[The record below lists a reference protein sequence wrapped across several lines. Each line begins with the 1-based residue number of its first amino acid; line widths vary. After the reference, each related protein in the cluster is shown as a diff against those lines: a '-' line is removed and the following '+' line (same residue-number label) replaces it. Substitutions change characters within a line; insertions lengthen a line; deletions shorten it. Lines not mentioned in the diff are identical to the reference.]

1 MNKTLRIGTN
11 RGKARI
17 WIEGQALMAQGWK
30 KGDSYHCDFQNGR
43 IAYIKGE
50 DGTRKVAGTDTR
62 PIIDTNTD
70 KIRDS
75 IGKDFSYVKIHVQ
88 HNVIVITPAEKPAS
102 GFAGAVVALALVV
115 SSIGAPYLSQFK
127 RGAQRVLVACEES
140 ATVRDEFVRLGHDA
154 VSCDIMDTR
163 NPRGWHIKGD
173 VRPYLKAD
181 WDLVLGFPPC
191 TYVTASAAWAFNDPD
206 YEKYPG
212 VGYHQRI
219 SPGTLTG
226 AARRAARDEAIAFVQ
241 EIYTSCDRVCVEN
254 PKGFL
259 SSMWMKPTQIIQ
271 PHQFGDPSSKD
282 TCLWLKGLAPLTPTN
297 ELDITEHGW
306 QAPNG
311 TWRWMNQTASGQNN
325 LGPSDDRAKLR
336 STTFKGIARAMAA
349 QFGGLL
355 T

>member
-1 MNKTLRIGTN
+1 MTKILKIGTN

-17 WIEGQALMAQGWK
+17 WIEGQALASQGWK
-30 KGDSYHCDFQNGR
+30 KGDEFDCEWHEHR
-43 IAYIKGE
+43 IVYIKRKG
-50 DGTRKVAGTDTR
+50 GARKVAGTETR
-62 PIIDTNTD
+62 PIIDTNTNA
-70 KIRDS
+70 IRGS
-75 IGKDFSYVKIHVQ
+75 LGAFAYTKVEVQ
-88 HNVIVITPAEKPAS
+88 PNVIVMLPAEKPAS
-102 GFAGAVVALALVV
+102 GFVGAVVALALVAA
-115 SSIGAPYLSQFK
+115 SIGAPYLSQFK

-154 VSCDIMDTR
+154 VSCDILDTR

-191 TYVTASAAWAFNDPD
+191 TYVAASAAWAFNDPD
-206 YEKYPG
+206 YNQYPG
-212 VGYHQRI
+212 VGYHQRVK
-219 SPGTLTG
+219 PGTLTG
-226 AARRAARDEAIAFVQ
+226 AARREARDEAIAFVQ
-241 EIYTSCDRVCVEN
+241 EIYGSCDRVCVEN

-306 QAPNG
+306 QSPNG

-336 STTFKGIARAMAA
+336 STTFKGIARAMTA